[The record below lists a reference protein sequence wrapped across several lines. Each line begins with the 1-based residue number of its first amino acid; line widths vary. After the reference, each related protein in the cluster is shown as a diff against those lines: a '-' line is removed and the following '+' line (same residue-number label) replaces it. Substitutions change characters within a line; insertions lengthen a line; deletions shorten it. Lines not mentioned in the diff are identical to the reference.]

1 VHEIA
6 DAEER
11 TKAIARDYV
20 SAPASTL
27 VISPDNNSRE
37 HINRAIH
44 RELQAQGTVDH
55 SGYEMRVLSPRHDL
69 TGAERRWASR
79 YESGDVIRYSR
90 GSEALGIQSGEYSVV
105 KDIDGERNQLTVT
118 LRDSS
123 SVTYD
128 PRRLQGVNVYRETNT
143 EFAIGDRVQFT
154 SPYRDLKIPNR
165 EMGVIEEID
174 REQNLSIRLD
184 SGKSVG
190 FNLAEHPHIDY
201 GYAVTSYTGQGQT
214 ADRVLVHVDT
224 SQSEHLVNDRFAYVA
239 LSRGRYDAEIY
250 TDSSIDLART
260 LSRHVSKSSAI
271 DSHERFQAHKHEEGF
286 GHSDDFLKHEAAIEE
301 SHGEEGHA
309 HGQDA
314 GL

>member
-1 VHEIA
+1 
-6 DAEER
+6 
-11 TKAIARDYV
+11 
-20 SAPASTL
+20 
-27 VISPDNNSRE
+27 
-37 HINRAIH
+37 
-44 RELQAQGTVDH
+44 
-55 SGYEMRVLSPRHDL
+55 MRVLSPRHDL

-90 GSEALGIQSGEYSVV
+90 GSEALGIQSGEYGVV
-105 KDIDGERNQLTVT
+105 RDIDGERNQLTVT
-118 LRDSS
+118 LRDGD

-128 PRRLQGVNVYRETNT
+128 PRRLQGVNVYRETNS
-143 EFAIGDRVQFT
+143 EFAVGDRVQFT

-184 SGKSVG
+184 SGRSVR

-201 GYAVTSYTGQGQT
+201 GYAVTSYSGQGQT

-224 SQSEHLVNDRFAYVA
+224 TQSEHLVNDRFAYVA

-260 LSRHVSKSSAI
+260 LSRHTSKSSAI
-271 DSHERFQAHKHEEGF
+271 ESHERFQAHQHEEEF
-286 GHSDDFLKHEAAIEE
+286 GHKADDSLKHEAATEE
-301 SHGEEGHA
+301 SRGEEGHA
-309 HGQDA
+309 HGHDA